1 MVPFAQGTW
10 AFRRERGTTLGGG
23 RSNSGRD
30 RLLGGTDG
38 QNWRTGRQSKQKD
51 RWVGVRRADGGAG
64 RAVGWTVR
72 QADELSGQ
80 GGG

>member
-1 MVPFAQGTW
+1 MEEVAATAEETGCYV
-10 AFRRERGTTLGGG
+10 
-23 RSNSGRD
+23 
-30 RLLGGTDG
+30 GGTDER
-38 QNWRTGRQSKQKD
+38 NWRTGRQSKQKD